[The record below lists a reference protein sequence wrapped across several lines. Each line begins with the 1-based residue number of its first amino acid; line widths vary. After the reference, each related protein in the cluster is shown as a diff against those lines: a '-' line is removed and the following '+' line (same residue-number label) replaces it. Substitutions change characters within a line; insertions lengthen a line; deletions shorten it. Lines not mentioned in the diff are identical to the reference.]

1 MSHNMTELHDH
12 LFDTLKGVKDGSMDI
27 DRAKTVALIADKLI
41 AAAKVEVDYLN
52 VVGLVCAALRESL
65 RSPPW
70 LLRALRGRFLASPA
84 LAVPVTASAFSGAAL
99 R

>member
-27 DRAKTVALIADKLI
+27 DRAKAVALIADKLI

-52 VVGLVCAALRESL
+52 VVGNAKGTGLLPEPEKT
-65 RSPPW
+65 PPKTI
-70 LLRALRGRFLASPA
+70 PA
-84 LAVPVTASAFSGAAL
+84 GI
-99 R
+99 